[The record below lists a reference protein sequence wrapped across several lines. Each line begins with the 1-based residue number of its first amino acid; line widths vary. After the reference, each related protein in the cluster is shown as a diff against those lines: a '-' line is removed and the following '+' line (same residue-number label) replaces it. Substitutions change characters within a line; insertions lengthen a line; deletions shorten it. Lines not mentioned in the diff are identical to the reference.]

1 MLDDAAA
8 QKVTKYINEHDVST
22 DEGLARLIQYSH
34 AVATKYG
41 EGSAALSAQ
50 MYDAVAALQNADV
63 PPAVPAQTATYNET
77 ARAVQGAR
85 LFSDKAEV
93 TAGAVSRLV
102 KTAGADTT
110 LQNAA
115 RDGAQFAWV
124 PSGDTCAF
132 CITLASRGWQRM
144 SRKAIEGGHAE
155 HIHNNCDC
163 TYAIRFSDN
172 DTVEGY
178 DPEVYRQMYYGA
190 EGTSP
195 EAKINYMRRQF
206 YAKNKGTVG
215 ANSSKAEEFIPKT
228 KAFSLRPSDF
238 APAASIKD
246 AENYASKSFVN
257 GSFGLTGKSV
267 NLEGFSL
274 DMANAFNKRLSQIYA
289 TFDIPKLSSLESF
302 SKKNRKIWAQNK
314 DAPMFSTNFGNLG
327 LNSGLIKTQTDFNK
341 YIKDEAA
348 AYNYVISNMDKL
360 TGNNRAMAE
369 AYKAA
374 GKSLVGNTPEDFI
387 THEIGHHISY
397 IGKVNKSLYDIQR
410 NDDWRKY
417 AKKLSGYAN
426 HSFGEYFAES
436 FAAYCKGERSKLQPA
451 IIDIFEGLL
460 KK

>member
-1 MLDDAAA
+1 MLDNAAA

-206 YAKNKGTVG
+206 YAKNKNIVG
-215 ANSSKAEEFIPKT
+215 AASKKAEEVILNKNGKPIEFAKT
-228 KAFSLRPSDF
+228 LLDDKHKESREMLQKLAAGYNTRLQVVNTGMGNMGPNKIAAGNVDITGQKLQLGSSHVEVAIHEF
-238 APAASIKD
+238 AHTLASSRADK
-246 AENYASKSFVN
+246 
-257 GSFGLTGKSV
+257 FGLTNDKEFWKEIKKANRQYKKDVGMNPDKWISSYEHSNSMV
-267 NLEGFSL
+267 DEYMAEGFTVAILQKYGLKIPKKYGKESL
-274 DMANAFNKRLSQIYA
+274 IYA
-289 TFDIPKLSSLESF
+289 
-302 SKKNRKIWAQNK
+302 Q
-314 DAPMFSTNFGNLG
+314 
-327 LNSGLIKTQTDFNK
+327 
-341 YIKDEAA
+341 
-348 AYNYVISNMDKL
+348 
-360 TGNNRAMAE
+360 
-369 AYKAA
+369 
-374 GKSLVGNTPEDFI
+374 
-387 THEIGHHISY
+387 
-397 IGKVNKSLYDIQR
+397 KVLK
-410 NDDWRKY
+410 
-417 AKKLSGYAN
+417 
-426 HSFGEYFAES
+426 
-436 FAAYCKGERSKLQPA
+436 
-451 IIDIFEGLL
+451 IIDKYF
-460 KK
+460 KKR

>member
-1 MLDDAAA
+1 MKISKAVWDNFTRRLSMLDDAAA

-85 LFSDKAEV
+85 LFSEKAEV

-163 TYAIRFSDN
+163 TYAIRFSDK

-178 DPEVYRQMYYGA
+178 DPEVYKQMYYGA

-195 EAKINYMRRQF
+195 KAKINYMRRQF
-206 YAKNKGTVG
+206 YAKNKGIVG
-215 ANSSKAEEFIPKT
+215 AGSSKAEDFIFTPANKAIQAFENKAKT
-228 KAFSLRPSDF
+228 LKKERAIITTPGG
-238 APAASIKD
+238 
-246 AENYASKSFVN
+246 E
-257 GSFGLTGKSV
+257 
-267 NLEGFSL
+267 
-274 DMANAFNKRLSQIYA
+274 IYA
-289 TFDIPKLSSLESF
+289 QSQGGGRSVSIQGPSQAGYIFSHNHPVPANFSVQDIVNFEKHGYKQIRAVSPERTYIVEAIDPKKKGDGEDLFATAMYKEWERLDNE
-302 SKKNRKIWAQNK
+302 SKKKRA
-314 DAPMFSTNFGNLG
+314 A
-327 LNSGLIKTQTDFNK
+327 LN
-341 YIKDEAA
+341 EAA
-348 AYNYVISNMDKL
+348 KKIVD
-360 TGNNRAMAE
+360 RA
-369 AYKAA
+369 
-374 GKSLVGNTPEDFI
+374 
-387 THEIGHHISY
+387 
-397 IGKVNKSLYDIQR
+397 
-410 NDDWRKY
+410 
-417 AKKLSGYAN
+417 
-426 HSFGEYFAES
+426 
-436 FAAYCKGERSKLQPA
+436 ERSKYASRIAKEILNWRNKAEDEWLRKNAPKYGYRYTTL
-451 IIDIFEGLL
+451 IN
-460 KK
+460 